1 MKITLAGSPG
11 SGKSTQRKSLAERYN
26 LEIKATGDFMRNVA
40 KKYGYTDITKFIVEY
55 LTEHPEVDR
64 ENKKI
69 KDIEEIT
76 KKLERLEKLLENK
89 QD

>member
-1 MKITLAGSPG
+1 MVLGLILYETIDLGISVFK
-11 SGKSTQRKSLAERYN
+11 
-26 LEIKATGDFMRNVA
+26 
-40 KKYGYTDITKFIVEY
+40 
-55 LTEHPEVDR
+55 LTYRGLTASYYWLYSMESPEVAR

-89 QD
+89 LD